1 MSQPQETP
9 QQPVNP
15 EIERYRKAV
24 HNAALAAVIA
34 CPILAILPPRKLD
47 IYTLGL
53 VGVTGYSANYL
64 IRESSGRSVWQH
76 VSRQPMRPLPGRDDL
91 ERQEQSVIAELQ
103 KEGRGELAKQRDVWK
118 VQRQR
123 EIKEDVE
130 EGKGFADMIMD
141 QIWEVWNQ
149 GKVKEDEDD

>member
-9 QQPVNP
+9 QQPVKP

>member
-1 MSQPQETP
+1 
-9 QQPVNP
+9 
-15 EIERYRKAV
+15 
-24 HNAALAAVIA
+24 
-34 CPILAILPPRKLD
+34 
-47 IYTLGL
+47 
-53 VGVTGYSANYL
+53 
-64 IRESSGRSVWQH
+64 
-76 VSRQPMRPLPGRDDL
+76 MRPLPGRDDL

>member
-1 MSQPQETP
+1 MK
-9 QQPVNP
+9 P

>member
-1 MSQPQETP
+1 
-9 QQPVNP
+9 
-15 EIERYRKAV
+15 
-24 HNAALAAVIA
+24 
-34 CPILAILPPRKLD
+34 
-47 IYTLGL
+47 
-53 VGVTGYSANYL
+53 
-64 IRESSGRSVWQH
+64 
-76 VSRQPMRPLPGRDDL
+76 MRPIRGAEDL

-103 KEGRGELAKQRDVWK
+103 KEGRSDLAKQRDVWK
-118 VQRQR
+118 LQRQK

>member
-1 MSQPQETP
+1 M
-9 QQPVNP
+9 NP